1 MLCLYLVY
9 VNNVF
14 LNWFP
19 SAVSISSLCKGVK
32 ANVTHNSLSE
42 APTEAKCGEK
52 AFRDLR
58 SKLRKVVK
66 PEEEKNTSNNS
77 KKLLTTSQ
85 NWAFLGIIPI
95 IIITY

>member
-1 MLCLYLVY
+1 MLCLYQVC

-19 SAVSISSLCKGVK
+19 CAVSISSLCKGVK

-77 KKLLTTSQ
+77 NKLLTTTQ
-85 NWAFLGIIPI
+85 NWALLVIIPI

>member
-1 MLCLYLVY
+1 M
-9 VNNVF
+9 NNVF
-14 LNWFP
+14 LNWFLCT
-19 SAVSISSLCKGVK
+19 VSISGLCEGVK

-42 APTEAKCGEK
+42 APTEAKCGEQ

-77 KKLLTTSQ
+77 NNFLTTSQ
-85 NWAFLGIIPI
+85 NWAFLVIIPI
-95 IIITY
+95 IIIIY